1 MSKEGYSQKGCT
13 AYHGEPLGS
22 ATKEQP
28 KKVSQTPAPYKG
40 KITSYQGEPHTT
52 LSNGKNKKDKEVG

>member
-22 ATKEQP
+22 ATKMQP
-28 KKVSQTPAPYKG
+28 KKVSQTPAPFKG
-40 KITSYQGEPHTT
+40 KITAYQGEPEKSLT
-52 LSNGKNKKDKEVG
+52 KNKGK